1 MSSSEKLKSI
11 VEAVSRGEF
20 PQETVRTVLTWFQA
34 QRRGYRVALSIRHAL
49 DEAGLITEPDF
60 ESAYINSVISFK
72 KKPAVMAVATGS
84 ASAEPTMVGGTG
96 YVGTPPTSAPS
107 DKVDQV
113 PATVLPTPAPDP
125 SFRLSK
131 LAAANRIPLSVT
143 PDAPLEEAVTKML
156 THDYSQLPIMQS
168 EREVR
173 GAISWRSIASR
184 LALGKVGISA
194 RDFSDNVEVIDS
206 TSSLFDAVS
215 LVVQH
220 QYVLVRVSSSDRRI
234 VGIVTSSDLSAQFQ
248 ALTEPFLL
256 LSEVENDLRRIIESK
271 YEQKDLQAA
280 KDPADT
286 ARIVASVHDLTF
298 GEYIRLIENTDLW
311 KKLDVRLDR
320 KSFVANLNKVRE
332 IRNDVMHFDP
342 DGIPEEDLQVLRN
355 FARFLSR
362 LRGIGVT

>member
-1 MSSSEKLKSI
+1 MSSSEKLNSI
-11 VEAVSRGEF
+11 VEAVSRGES
-20 PQETVRTVLTWFQA
+20 PKETVRTMLTWFDA
-34 QRRGYRVALSIRHAL
+34 QRRGYWVALSIRRAL
-49 DEAGLITEPDF
+49 DEAGLVTEPDF
-60 ESAYINSVISFK
+60 ESAYIDSVIEFR
-72 KKPAVMAVATGS
+72 KKPAEIVATIS
-84 ASAEPTMVGGTG
+84 ASAAPATASATC
-96 YVGTPPTSAPS
+96 YVGAPPPSAGS
-107 DKVDQV
+107 DKDGQV
-113 PATVLPTPAPDP
+113 PATVLTTPASDP

-131 LAAANRIPLSVT
+131 LAAANKVPLSVA

-156 THDYSQLPIMQS
+156 MHDYSQLPIMQS

-184 LALGKVGISA
+184 LALGKGGIYA
-194 RDFSDNVEVIDS
+194 RDFSDNVEVINS
-206 TSSLFDAVS
+206 TSSLFEAVS

-256 LSEVENDLRRIIESK
+256 LSEVENDLRRIIQSK
-271 YEQKDLQAA
+271 YKQEDLQAA
-280 KDPADT
+280 KDPADA
-286 ARIVASVHDLTF
+286 ARIIASVHDLTF
-298 GEYIRLIENTDLW
+298 GEYIRLIENTELW

-342 DGIPEEDLQVLRN
+342 DGIPVEDLDVLRN
-355 FARFLSR
+355 FASFLAR
-362 LRGIGVT
+362 LRSIGVT